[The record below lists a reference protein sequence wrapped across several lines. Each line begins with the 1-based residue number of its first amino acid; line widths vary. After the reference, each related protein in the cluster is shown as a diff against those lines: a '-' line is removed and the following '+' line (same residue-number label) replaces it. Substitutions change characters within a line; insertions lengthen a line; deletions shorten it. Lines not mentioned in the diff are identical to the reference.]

1 MKKLTISMIAIVL
14 SAVFLVLSGCEM
26 SFDLEETTAPV
37 PTVTEPDTAVIA
49 VTDESGVV
57 LETQTVTA
65 SPEAEQLVND
75 FFTPVTQPVQNGEN
89 TAEAKPNTGVSND
102 RLQQA
107 LQSQEETTTAQ
118 QGTADATT
126 TKPAQGGN
134 ASTTKPAGNGGN
146 FSDKVTKPNSSSN
159 AGSKPDKPSINI
171 LPDDDANLR
180 SSQYLV
186 TCRVVEA
193 NGQVSNFRI
202 ARKNQKSAIFF
213 NQNAEQLGVII
224 SGDIVYYMSID
235 QKVYIEIPKSMLEE
249 QAQKEDLD
257 LGVIYQDPMQVER
270 TLIGTS
276 KETIDGVEYTV
287 KEYASGNKDYF
298 VGRTIIMTTA
308 NDGST
313 LYYDSLSPVAPEAVF
328 TPPAGYTKQELNAE
342 NVSEFVEELPSEYSY
357 EE

>member
-126 TKPAQGGN
+126 TKPA
-134 ASTTKPAGNGGN
+134 GNGGN

-171 LPDDDANLR
+171 LPDDDAILR

-186 TCRVVEA
+186 TCRVVDA